1 MRMKMMTQ
9 ATTLQELREEMLRVV
24 RGTEIAP
31 RVEPQAIVY
40 TEMESNSE
48 EVYSPFE
55 TVNS

>member
-1 MRMKMMTQ
+1 MMTQ